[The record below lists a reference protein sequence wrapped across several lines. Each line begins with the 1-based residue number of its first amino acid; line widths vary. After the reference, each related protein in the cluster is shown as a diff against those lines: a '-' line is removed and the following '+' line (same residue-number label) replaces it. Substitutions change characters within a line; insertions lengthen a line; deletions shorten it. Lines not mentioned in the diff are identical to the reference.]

1 MVAKNSFIL
10 LIFALSCFRVLRLAE
25 PKVSPQEVDALQQ
38 IAAKMG
44 AKYWEFDGNSC
55 AVVKF
60 GVTTEIPKGAE
71 STIACQCDF
80 PNDTFCHV
88 ISIVLK
94 GYSLPGSLP
103 PELAKLPHLREID
116 FAYNY
121 LNGTIPQ
128 EWASMQL
135 TSISVL
141 VNRLSGEI
149 PKTLANITS
158 LTYLC
163 LEANQFSGNVPPE
176 LGSLINLQTLILS
189 SNQLTGNLPTSFA
202 GLMNLTDFRIS
213 DNNFSGRIP
222 EFIQNWKQLSRL
234 IMLASGLEG
243 PIPAG
248 VSLLNFMV
256 DLRISDIIGPTQLF
270 PDLSQM
276 TGLIRLVLRNCNIS
290 GEIPSYI
297 WNFKEVE
304 IVDLSFNKLVGEIPA
319 TITAKSVR
327 FIFLTGNILSGQVP
341 DSILKDGT
349 SVDLSY
355 NNFSWQRSDQRACW
369 GNLDL
374 NLNLFKSSSQEN
386 SLSRAVPCRDN
397 FRCSRYSSCRHVNC
411 GGQDANIKEN
421 KQTVLYEGD
430 GEVEGGTAL
439 SFFDGDRNWGFSS
452 MGDFMDDND
461 FLNKLYTVTSSDANM
476 DVLDKTARISPISL
490 TYFFYCLR
498 NGQYTVHLRF
508 AEIQFTTDNA
518 FNSLGKRFFHI
529 YVQDEL
535 VWKDFNIKDEAG
547 GVEKPAVEI
556 FNVTVTNNM
565 LEVRFYWAGKGTTR
579 IPSRS
584 VYGPLVSAISV
595 VSDFE
600 ACSSRTKR
608 GINSIFIGVGVSC
621 FVFFVL
627 CILWWKGCLTGK
639 RGRRKSADDNKGL
652 DLQTRTYSLQQIKA
666 ATNDFDPAFKIGEG
680 GFGPVYK
687 GQLPDGNVVA
697 VKQLSSRSK
706 QGNREFLNEIG
717 TISCLQH
724 PNLVK
729 LHGCCIEGDQLLLVY
744 EYMEKNSLSRV
755 MFGPQ
760 NYRLQLDWPTRLKIC
775 IGVAKGLAFLHE
787 ESRLRIIH
795 RDIKATN
802 VLLDQDLNPKI
813 SDFGLAR
820 LDEEEKTHISTK
832 VAGTVGYMAPEYAL
846 WGYLTYKADVYSFG
860 VLVLEIVSGQS
871 NNSFV
876 PSDECLCLLDWAC
889 QLQQSG
895 NLMELVDEKLKPEID
910 RGEAEM
916 VIKVVLLCTNASPS
930 LRPTMSE
937 VVNMLEGRATVP
949 DPIPE
954 PGKYSEDLRFKA
966 IRDVRRHT
974 QGRSMSG
981 NQSGNMTSGNV
992 TAVHTFGSSSV
1003 STHNEFVEIK
1013 PQSRPY
1019 LA

>member
-1 MVAKNSFIL
+1 MVAKNSFTL
-10 LIFALSCFRVLRLAE
+10 LIFALSCFGVLRLAE

-55 AVVKF
+55 AVVKV
-60 GVTTEIPKGAE
+60 GVTTEIPEGAE
-71 STIACQCDF
+71 STIACECNI
-80 PNDTFCHV
+80 PNDTLCHV

-103 PELAKLPHLREID
+103 PEVAKLPHLREID

-121 LNGTIPQ
+121 LYGTIPQ

-135 TSISVL
+135 TSISLL

-158 LTYLC
+158 LTYLM
-163 LEANQFSGNVPPE
+163 
-176 LGSLINLQTLILS
+176 LS
-189 SNQLTGNLPTSFA
+189 SNQLTGNLPTTFA
-202 GLMNLTDFRIS
+202 GLINLTDFRIS

-222 EFIQNWKQLSRL
+222 EFIQNWKQLNRL
-234 IMLASGLEG
+234 EMIASGLEG
-243 PIPAG
+243 PIPTG
-248 VSLLNFMV
+248 VSLLNDMV
-256 DLRISDIIGPTQLF
+256 SLRISDIIGPRLLF
-270 PDLSQM
+270 PNLSNM
-276 TGLIRLVLRNCNIS
+276 TGLVTLVLRNCNIS

-297 WNFKEVE
+297 WNFKELEV
-304 IVDLSFNKLVGEIPA
+304 VDLSFNKLVGEIPA
-319 TITAKSVR
+319 TITAKSAR

-355 NNFSWQRSDQRACW
+355 NNFSWQSSEQRACQ

-386 SLSRAVPCRDN
+386 NLSRAVPCLDN
-397 FRCSRYSSCRHVNC
+397 FRCSRYSSCRYVNC

-439 SFFDGDRNWGFSS
+439 YFFDRVWNWGFSS
-452 MGDFMDDND
+452 TGDFMDDND
-461 FLNKLYTVTSSDANM
+461 FQNKLYTVTSSDANM

-518 FNSLGKRFFHI
+518 FNSLGKRIFHI
-529 YVQDEL
+529 YVQDKL
-535 VWKDFNIKDEAG
+535 VRKDFNIKDEAG
-547 GVEKPAVEI
+547 GVEKPALEI
-556 FNVTVTNNM
+556 FTVNVTNNM

-579 IPSRS
+579 IPRRS

-600 ACSSRTKR
+600 ACASRTKR
-608 GINSIFIGVGVSC
+608 RINSIFIGVGVLC

-627 CILWWKGCLTGK
+627 CILWWKGYLTGK
-639 RGRRKSADDNKGL
+639 RERRKSADDRKGL

-687 GQLPDGNVVA
+687 GHLPDGAVVA

-717 TISCLQH
+717 MISCLQH

-937 VVNMLEGRATVP
+937 VVNMLEGRATVS

-966 IRDVRRHT
+966 MRDIRRHT

-1013 PQSRPY
+1013 PESRPY

>member
-1 MVAKNSFIL
+1 MKSA
-10 LIFALSCFRVLRLAE
+10 
-25 PKVSPQEVDALQQ
+25 
-38 IAAKMG
+38 
-44 AKYWEFDGNSC
+44 
-55 AVVKF
+55 
-60 GVTTEIPKGAE
+60 
-71 STIACQCDF
+71 
-80 PNDTFCHV
+80 
-88 ISIVLK
+88 LK
-94 GYSLPGSLP
+94 GYSLPGILP
-103 PELAKLPHLREID
+103 PELAKLPHLRKID

-121 LNGTIPQ
+121 LYGTIPE

-135 TSISVL
+135 TLLSVL

-163 LEANQFSGNVPPE
+163 LDANQFSGNIPPE
-176 LGSLINLQTLILS
+176 LGSLTNLQTLMLS

-202 GLMNLTDFRIS
+202 GLINLTDLRIN

-222 EFIQNWKQLSRL
+222 EFIKNCIQLNRL
-234 IMLASGLEG
+234 EMIASGLDG
-243 PIPAG
+243 PIPTG
-248 VSLLNFMV
+248 VSLLNNMAH
-256 DLRISDIIGPTQLF
+256 LRISDIISPRWLF
-270 PDLSQM
+270 PNLSNM
-276 TGLIRLVLRNCNIS
+276 TGLVTLVLRNCNIS

-297 WNFKEVE
+297 WNFKELEV
-304 IVDLSFNKLVGEIPA
+304 VDLSFNKFVGEIPA
-319 TITAKSVR
+319 IITAKSGR
-327 FIFLTGNILSGQVP
+327 FVFLTGNSLSGQVP

-355 NNFSWQRSDQRACW
+355 NNFSWQSPDQRACQ
-369 GNLDL
+369 GNLNL

-386 SLSRAVPCRDN
+386 NLSRAVPCLDN
-397 FRCSRYSSCRHVNC
+397 FGCSHYSSCRHVNC
-411 GGQDANIKEN
+411 GGQDAYIKEN

-439 SFFDGDRNWGFSS
+439 YFFNRDRNWGFSS

-461 FLNKLYTVTSSDANM
+461 FQNKLYTVTLSDANM
-476 DVLDKTARISPISL
+476 DVLDTTARISPNSL

-498 NGQYTVHLRF
+498 NGQYTVSLRF
-508 AEIQFTTDNA
+508 AEIQFTIDNV
-518 FNSLGKRFFHI
+518 FNSLGKRMFHI
-529 YVQDEL
+529 YVQEKL

-556 FNVTVTNNM
+556 FNVSVTNNM

-579 IPSRS
+579 IPRRS

-595 VSDFE
+595 VSGFE
-600 ACSSRTKR
+600 ACSSHGKR
-608 GINSIFIGVGVSC
+608 RINAIYIGVGVSC
-621 FVFFVL
+621 FVFFML
-627 CILWWKGCLTGK
+627 CILWWKGYLTGK
-639 RGRRKSADDNKGL
+639 RARRKSADDNKGL

-687 GQLPDGNVVA
+687 GQLPDGTVVA
-697 VKQLSSRSK
+697 VKQLSSGSK

-717 TISCLQH
+717 VISCLQH

-744 EYMEKNSLSRV
+744 EYMENNSLSRA

-760 NYRLQLDWPTRLKIC
+760 NYRLQLDWPMRLKIC
-775 IGVAKGLAFLHE
+775 IGVAKGLAFLHD

-820 LDEEEKTHISTK
+820 LGEEEKTHISTK

-846 WGYLTYKADVYSFG
+846 WGHLTYKADVYSFG
-860 VLVLEIVSGQS
+860 VLVLEIVSGQCNS
-871 NNSFV
+871 SFV

-916 VIKVVLLCTNASPS
+916 VIKVVLLCTSASPS
-930 LRPTMSE
+930 QRPTMSE
-937 VVNMLEGRATVP
+937 VVNMLEGRATIS
-949 DPIPE
+949 DSIPE

-966 IRDVRRHT
+966 LRDLCQHT

-981 NQSGNMTSGNV
+981 SQSGNMPSGNV
-992 TAVHTFGSSSV
+992 TVVHTPGSSLV
-1003 STHNEFVEIK
+1003 STHNEYMEIK
-1013 PQSRPY
+1013 PESRPY

>member
-1 MVAKNSFIL
+1 ML
-10 LIFALSCFRVLRLAE
+10 WLAE

-38 IAAKMG
+38 IAAKLG
-44 AKYWEFDGNSC
+44 FKFWEFDDNSC
-55 AVVKF
+55 DVVKV
-60 GVTTEIPKGAE
+60 GVTTELPDGAE
-71 STIACQCDF
+71 STIACECNF

-88 ISIVLK
+88 VSIVLK
-94 GYSLPGSLP
+94 GYSLPGILP

-121 LNGTIPQ
+121 LYGTIPK
-128 EWASMQL
+128 EWASLQL

-149 PKTLANITS
+149 PKTLGNITS

-176 LGSLINLQTLILS
+176 LGRLINLQTLMLS
-189 SNQLTGNLPTSFA
+189 SNQLTGNLPSSFA
-202 GLMNLTDFRIS
+202 GLINLTDFRIN
-213 DNNFSGRIP
+213 DNNFSGSIP
-222 EFIQNWKQLSRL
+222 EYIQNWIQLTRL
-234 IMLASGLEG
+234 DMVATGLDG
-243 PIPAG
+243 PIPTG
-248 VSLLNFMV
+248 VSLLNIMV
-256 DLRISDIIGPTQLF
+256 DLRISDIVSPRQLF
-270 PDLSQM
+270 PDLSNM
-276 TGLIRLVLRNCNIS
+276 TGLVRLVLRNCNMS

-297 WNFKEVE
+297 WNSKELEV
-304 IVDLSFNKLVGEIPA
+304 VDLSFNKLVGEIPA
-319 TITAKSVR
+319 TITAKSAR
-327 FIFLTGNILSGQVP
+327 FIFLTGNNLSGQVP

-355 NNFSWQRSDQRACW
+355 NNFSWQSSEEPACRD
-369 GNLDL
+369 NLNL
-374 NLNLFKSSSQEN
+374 NLNLFKSSSQGN
-386 SLSRAVPCRDN
+386 NLSRAVPCLDN
-397 FRCSRYSSCRHVNC
+397 FHCSRYSSCQHVNC

-421 KQTVLYEGD
+421 KQSVLYEGD

-439 SFFDGDRNWGFSS
+439 YFFDGDRNWGFSS
-452 MGDFMDDND
+452 TGDYMDDND
-461 FLNKLYTVTSSDANM
+461 YQNKLYTVSLSDANM
-476 DVLDKTARISPISL
+476 DVLDTTARISPLSL

-498 NGQYTVHLRF
+498 NGQYTVGLQF

-518 FNSLGKRFFHI
+518 FNSLGNRLFHI
-529 YVQDEL
+529 YIQDKL
-535 VWKDFNIKDEAG
+535 VRKDFNIKDEAG
-547 GVEKPAVEI
+547 GVEKPAVEV
-556 FNVTVTNNM
+556 FNVNVTNNM

-579 IPSRS
+579 IPRRS

-595 VSDFE
+595 VSGFE
-600 ACSSRTKR
+600 ACSSRGKR
-608 GINSIFIGVGVSC
+608 RINSIFIGVGVSC

-627 CILWWKGCLTGK
+627 CILWWKGYLTGK
-639 RGRRKSADDNKGL
+639 RGRRTSADDSKGL
-652 DLQTRTYSLQQIKA
+652 DLQTRTYSLQQIKE
-666 ATNDFDPAFKIGEG
+666 ATNDFDPASKIGEG

-687 GQLPDGNVVA
+687 GQLPDGTVVA

-717 TISCLQH
+717 MISCLHH

-729 LHGCCIEGDQLLLVY
+729 LHGCCIEGDQLLLLY
-744 EYMEKNSLSRV
+744 EYMENNSLYRA

-760 NYRLQLDWPTRLKIC
+760 NYQLQFDWPMRLKIC

-787 ESRLRIIH
+787 ESRFRIIH

-860 VLVLEIVSGQS
+860 VLVLEIVSGKS

-876 PSDECLCLLDWAC
+876 PNEECLCLLDWAC

-937 VVNMLEGRATVP
+937 VVNMLEGRATIPDSVP
-949 DPIPE
+949 G
-954 PGKYSEDLRFKA
+954 PGRYSEDLRFKA
-966 IRDVRRHT
+966 MRDLRRHT

-981 NQSGNMTSGNV
+981 SQSGNMTSGNV

-1003 STHNEFVEIK
+1003 SSNNESVEIK
-1013 PQSRPY
+1013 PESRPY